1 MMRGAIGVGT
11 GFLLAK
17 RPWKLI
23 IHGSLYLKMPAL
35 NESIQNLVRTYE
47 TDY

>member
-1 MMRGAIGVGT
+1 
-11 GFLLAK
+11 
-17 RPWKLI
+17 LI
-23 IHGSLYLKMPAL
+23 IHCSLYLKMPAL